1 MYRSY
6 GPPPCVVAPTWPHST
21 KRGTGCL
28 VLSVSRQVLRSL
40 FRVHCDVHNRQE
52 ALCALENYQSLCA
65 AIKMFAENPQ
75 DVQVWKVI
83 ILLGGKKNSSDHC

>member
-6 GPPPCVVAPTWPHST
+6 GPPLCVVAPTWPHST

-83 ILLGGKKNSSDHC
+83 ILLGGKKK